1 MPESALELKERAHR
15 VLERVARI
23 SHHPFRPD
31 DVLDRIPA
39 LEAALAQAEHVLRGL
54 ADRGDWR
61 SGPDAPRRVLEV
73 FSLLADVG
81 DLRNRLLMHQ
91 LAERHEVLHRMNAA
105 LGRLRSVTAVD
116 DFVEL
121 MPVEV
126 VNLGYVRSLY
136 SSAEGMQWVAQS
148 AHSTQGPGESRLL
161 LEAGRQDPLRDIS
174 DLYEAE
180 MVQERHPILRHGIRK
195 SRRVHPEIIK
205 VTESDSYVASPLV
218 LDGKVRAFVS
228 VDVNAESGTVDQFD
242 LELMGLFTT
251 GAAIAL
257 DRIGALSLHGVGSGA
272 ESAVEAGAPADGV
285 PPQGLTRRELEILG
299 LVAEGLSNAAISQ
312 RLVISEGTA
321 KTHVKHI
328 LRKLGASNRTQA
340 ASFLRSERYP
350 FREM

>member
-1 MPESALELKERAHR
+1 MPESAQELTEHAHRILEL
-15 VLERVARI
+15 VARI
-23 SHHPFRPD
+23 GHFSYQQG
-31 DVLDRIPA
+31 DVGDRIPD
-39 LEAALAQAEHVLRGL
+39 LDAALARAEEILRGL
-54 ADRGDWR
+54 AGQVQGASRLAPSHR
-61 SGPDAPRRVLEV
+61 TMDAL
-73 FSLLADVG
+73 SLLADVG

-91 LAERHEVLHRMNAA
+91 LSGRHEILHRMSTA
-105 LGRLRSVTAVD
+105 LTRLRSIETAQEFID
-116 DFVEL
+116 Q

-148 AHSTQGPGESRLL
+148 AHSTQGTEEGRLL
-161 LEAGRQDPLRDIS
+161 LEAGQQDPLRDIS
-174 DLYEAE
+174 DLFEAE

-257 DRIGALSLHGVGSGA
+257 DRIGALSLHSVGSGTQSAA
-272 ESAVEAGAPADGV
+272 EVGAPADGV

>member
-15 VLERVARI
+15 VLERVART
-23 SHHPFRPD
+23 SHRPFRPD
-31 DVLDRIPA
+31 DVQDRIPA
-39 LEAALAQAEHVLRGL
+39 LDVALAQAEHVLRGL

-61 SGPDAPRRVLEV
+61 FGAGAPRRMLEV

-81 DLRNRLLMHQ
+81 DVRNRLLMHQ

-161 LEAGRQDPLRDIS
+161 LEAGRQDPLRD
-174 DLYEAE
+174 LHGLFEAE

-218 LDGKVRAFVS
+218 LRGQVRAFIS
-228 VDVNAESGTVDQFD
+228 VDVNAVTGTVDEFD
-242 LELMGLFTT
+242 LDLMELFTT

-257 DRIGALSLHGVGSGA
+257 ERLGTSEGRAVAVETREAPGWARSRTRGA
-272 ESAVEAGAPADGV
+272 EPSPED
-285 PPQGLTRRELEILG
+285 LTPREQEILR
-299 LVAEGLSNAAISQ
+299 LVAHGLSNAGIAQ

-321 KTHVKHI
+321 KTHVKNI
-328 LRKLGASNRTQA
+328 LRKLGASNRTEA
-340 ASFLRSERYP
+340 ASFLR
-350 FREM
+350 